1 MNSDPLQRRMFA
13 QQILAQHARA
23 NQPMGILASSPQ
35 LMGAVQGFKDGGEV
49 VKAKDGMFYDPKNKT
64 FIDRL
69 LQGEG
74 ILQAR
79 ANMQEQT
86 GNKKTAGMSP
96 FIPGT
101 GQINVNP
108 FELNKRQVL
117 NTKGDTGGGV
127 DGASTTSS
135 DAKSKINAGE
145 QVVDLETNPSAS
157 KFEDIDPNDPKFINE
172 KNKEALDKKTEKDSS
187 DPSKGDFEAGTTTPK
202 FKELR
207 DAKDKLAEI
216 QNTINKPDPGAPV
229 VQEFKTVLDEIQT
242 ELNKKGEELTAEEVD
257 KQARKYAGLEDN
269 ADYDDD
275 KHTAFWMALI
285 KGGLATAAGES
296 SNALTNIA
304 KGLSIGVD
312 AYGKDISNISA
323 QERAD
328 RKALGEARYKVVQDS
343 KNEQLALRTA
353 KVQYLQN
360 KAQLLQSSEQFKE
373 SMDFKKVEAANNTAF
388 KAATFEVQMFQAI
401 NNANIAGETLELK
414 KQSLAQDKDLRQKT
428 LDATIKSLESKE
440 RMNLLGEDA
449 KKVLALGDEY
459 ATYKDGK
466 LKVTDDGREL
476 LETFMMSKATGKLT
490 DLMES
495 VKDAKENLRVGG
507 VTYPDAKTA
516 KTAAFLY
523 YKGGYADNIA
533 KVKEDPTK
541 KENRI
546 EIIDQIKQKF
556 ADESN
561 GIFGSQ
567 SNTANDGFSNFKKD

>member
-1 MNSDPLQRRMFA
+1 MDNPLSRRMFR
-13 QQILAQHARA
+13 QPVRA

-35 LMGAVQGFKDGGEV
+35 LMGAVQGYANGGAVKGYENGGGFFRNYSTSPLANIIESIKGPKFKKGPEGETL
-49 VKAKDGMFYDPKNKT
+49 AN
-64 FIDRL
+64 IAQRS
-69 LQGEG
+69 LQSDV
-74 ILQAR
+74 
-79 ANMQEQT
+79 
-86 GNKKTAGMSP
+86 SP
-96 FIPGT
+96 VIPGAN
-101 GQINVNP
+101 QIAVNP
-108 FELNKRQVL
+108 FEINKRQAVF
-117 NTKGDTGGGV
+117 TPEKGISTGV
-127 DGASTTSS
+127 DGEVTTSGDIKEQLKKS
-135 DAKSKINAGE
+135 DKDKGTL
-145 QVVDLETNPSAS
+145 DFETTPKTS
-157 KFEDIDPNDPKFINE
+157 KFEDIDPSAVIND
-172 KNKEALDKKTEKDSS
+172 KNKKALDKEKKADTS

-207 DAKDKLAEI
+207 DAKDKLAKVQE
-216 QNTINKPDPGAPV
+216 TINKPDPGAPV
-229 VQEFKTVLDEIQT
+229 VQQFKTVLDEIQT

-269 ADYDDD
+269 ADYDED

-312 AYGKDISNISA
+312 AYGKDISNINA
-323 QERAD
+323 EERAD

-373 SMDFKKVEAANNTAF
+373 SMDFKKVQEANNTAF

-414 KQSLAQDKDLRQKT
+414 KQSLAQDKDLREKT

-449 KKVLALGDEY
+449 KRVLALGDEY

-495 VKDAKENLRVGG
+495 VKNAKETLEVGG
-507 VTYPDAKTA
+507 VKYSNAKDAK
-516 KTAAFLY
+516 KAAFLY
-523 YKGGYADNIA
+523 YKGGFADKIA
-533 KVKEDPTK
+533 KAKEDPTK
-541 KENRI
+541 SENLTQ
-546 EIIDQIKQKF
+546 IIDGLTKQF
-556 ADESN
+556 ADRS
-561 GIFGSQ
+561 GGTFGGQ
-567 SNTANDGFSNFKKD
+567 SNNDAIVLD

>member
-1 MNSDPLQRRMFA
+1 MDDPLKRKMFA
-13 QQILAQHARA
+13 QPVRA

-35 LMGAVQGFKDGGEV
+35 LMGAVQGFKDGGQV
-49 VKAKDGMFYDPKNKT
+49 VKAEKGKYFYDPQNKS
-64 FIDRL
+64 FLDRL
-69 LQGEG
+69 IQGEG
-74 ILQAR
+74 ILRAR
-79 ANMQEQT
+79 TNMQEQT
-86 GNKKTAGMSP
+86 ENKKKAGLSP
-96 FIPGT
+96 FIPGVNQT
-101 GQINVNP
+101 SVNANP
-108 FELNKRQVL
+108 FEINKKQAVYVPE
-117 NTKGDTGGGV
+117 KGKKTGV
-127 DGASTTSS
+127 DGEVTTSRDIEEQLK
-135 DAKSKINAGE
+135 DADKDKGTI
-145 QVVDLETNPSAS
+145 DFETTPN
-157 KFEDIDPNDPKFINE
+157 KFEDIDPSAIIND
-172 KNKEALDKKTEKDSS
+172 KNKKALDKEKKVDTS

-202 FKELR
+202 LKELR
-207 DAKDKLAEI
+207 DAKDKLAKI
-216 QNTINKPDPGAPV
+216 QETINKPDPGAPV
-229 VQEFKTVLDEIQT
+229 VQEFKGVLDQIQS
-242 ELNKKGEELTAEEVD
+242 ELEKKGKELTAEEVD

-269 ADYDDD
+269 ADYDED

-312 AYGKDISNISA
+312 AYGKDISNINA

-343 KNEQLALRTA
+343 KNEQMALRTT

-360 KAQLLQSSEQFKE
+360 KAQLLLSSEQFKE
-373 SMDFKKVEAANNTAF
+373 SMDFKKVQEANNTAF

-414 KQSLAQDKDLRQKT
+414 KQSLAQDKELREKT

-449 KKVLALGDEY
+449 KRVLALGDEY

-495 VKDAKENLRVGG
+495 VKNAKETLEVGG
-507 VTYPDAKTA
+507 VKYRNAKDAK
-516 KTAAFLY
+516 KAAFLY
-523 YKGGYADNIA
+523 YKGGFADKIA
-533 KVKEDPTK
+533 KAKEDPTK
-541 KENRI
+541 SENLTQ
-546 EIIDQIKQKF
+546 IIDGLTKQF
-556 ADESN
+556 ADRS
-561 GIFGSQ
+561 GGTFGD
-567 SNTANDGFSNFKKD
+567 AIVLD

>member
-1 MNSDPLQRRMFA
+1 
-13 QQILAQHARA
+13 
-23 NQPMGILASSPQ
+23 
-35 LMGAVQGFKDGGEV
+35 
-49 VKAKDGMFYDPKNKT
+49 
-64 FIDRL
+64 
-69 LQGEG
+69 
-74 ILQAR
+74 
-79 ANMQEQT
+79 
-86 GNKKTAGMSP
+86 
-96 FIPGT
+96 
-101 GQINVNP
+101 
-108 FELNKRQVL
+108 
-117 NTKGDTGGGV
+117 
-127 DGASTTSS
+127 
-135 DAKSKINAGE
+135 
-145 QVVDLETNPSAS
+145 
-157 KFEDIDPNDPKFINE
+157 
-172 KNKEALDKKTEKDSS
+172 
-187 DPSKGDFEAGTTTPK
+187 
-202 FKELR
+202 
-207 DAKDKLAEI
+207 
-216 QNTINKPDPGAPV
+216 
-229 VQEFKTVLDEIQT
+229 VLDEIQT
-242 ELNKKGEELTAEEVD
+242 ELNKEGEELTAEEVD

>member
-1 MNSDPLQRRMFA
+1 MFA
-13 QQILAQHARA
+13 QQIINQHTRA

-35 LMGAVQGFKDGGEV
+35 LMGAVQRFKDGGA
-49 VKAKDGMFYDPKNKT
+49 VKGYDAGGGFFKNYST
-64 FIDRL
+64 SPL
-69 LQGEG
+69 
-74 ILQAR
+74 
-79 ANMQEQT
+79 ANMLESIA
-86 GNKKTAGMSP
+86 GPKFKKGSEGETLANIAQRSLQSDVSP
-96 FIPGT
+96 VIPGAN
-101 GQINVNP
+101 QIAVNP
-108 FELNKRQVL
+108 NQFEVNRRQV
-117 NTKGDTGGGV
+117 
-127 DGASTTSS
+127 STTKE
-135 DAKSKINAGE
+135 KSKGIDGE
-145 QVVDLETNPSAS
+145 VTTSGNIEDQLKKSNKDKGTIDFETTPS
-157 KFEDIDPNDPKFINE
+157 KFEDIDPSAIIND
-172 KNKEALDKKTEKDSS
+172 KNKKALDKEKKADTS

-207 DAKDKLAEI
+207 DAKDKLAKVQE
-216 QNTINKPDPGAPV
+216 TINKPDPGAPV
-229 VQEFKTVLDEIQT
+229 VQEFKGVLDEIQT
-242 ELNKKGEELTAEEVD
+242 ELNKKGKELTAEEVD

-312 AYGKDISNISA
+312 AYGKDISNINA
-323 QERAD
+323 QERED
-328 RKALGEARYKVVQDS
+328 RKALGEARYKVIKDS

-373 SMDFKKVEAANNTAF
+373 SMDFKRVQEANNTAF
-388 KAATFEVQMFQAI
+388 RSATFEVQMFQAI

-414 KQSLAQDKDLRQKT
+414 KQTLAQDKDLREKT

-449 KKVLALGDEY
+449 KRVLALGDEY

-490 DLMES
+490 DLMQT
-495 VKDAKENLRVGG
+495 VKDAKESLTVGG
-507 VTYPDAKTA
+507 VKFKDAKSA
-516 KTAAFLY
+516 KTGAFLY
-523 YKGGYADNIA
+523 YKGGYADRIGKA
-533 KVKEDPTK
+533 KADVTSGKSEADIIKEI
-541 KENRI
+541 KE
-546 EIIDQIKQKF
+546 EF
-556 ADESN
+556 AKASGGSN
-561 GIFGSQ
+561 AIVL
-567 SNTANDGFSNFKKD
+567 D

>member
-1 MNSDPLQRRMFA
+1 MDDPLKRRMFA
-13 QQILAQHARA
+13 QPVRA

-35 LMGAVQGFKDGGEV
+35 LMNTVQGYANGGEV
-49 VKAKDGMFYDPKNKT
+49 KGYENGGGFFRNYSTSPLAK
-64 FIDRL
+64 L
-69 LQGEG
+69 LESASGSRFKKGSEGETLAN
-74 ILQAR
+74 IAQRSLQSDV
-79 ANMQEQT
+79 
-86 GNKKTAGMSP
+86 SP
-96 FIPGT
+96 VIPGAN
-101 GQINVNP
+101 QIAVNPNP
-108 FELNKRQVL
+108 FEINRRLVS
-117 NTKGDTGGGV
+117 NTKGTDKGI
-127 DGASTTSS
+127 DGEVTTSE
-135 DAKSKINAGE
+135 DIEEQLKKSNEDKGTI
-145 QVVDLETNPSAS
+145 D
-157 KFEDIDPNDPKFINE
+157 FEDQPTRVFEDVDPTDPKFINE
-172 KNKEALDKKTEKDSS
+172 KNKKALDKKTEKDSS

-242 ELNKKGEELTAEEVD
+242 ELNKKGKELTAEEVD

-269 ADYDDD
+269 ADYDED

-312 AYGKDISNISA
+312 AYGKDISNINA

-343 KNEQLALRTA
+343 KNEQMALRTA

-373 SMDFKKVEAANNTAF
+373 SMDFKKVQEANNTAF
-388 KAATFEVQMFQAI
+388 RSATFEVQMFQAI

-414 KQSLAQDKDLRQKT
+414 KQTLAQDKELREKT

-449 KKVLALGDEY
+449 KRVLALGDEY
-459 ATYKDGK
+459 ATYENGK

-495 VKDAKENLRVGG
+495 VKNAKETLEVGG
-507 VTYPDAKTA
+507 VKYENAKDAK
-516 KTAAFLY
+516 KAAFLY
-523 YKGGYADNIA
+523 YKGGFADKIA
-533 KVKEDPTK
+533 KAKEDPTK
-541 KENRI
+541 SENLTQ
-546 EIIDQIKQKF
+546 IIDGLTKQF
-556 ADESN
+556 ANRS
-561 GIFGSQ
+561 GGSFGD
-567 SNTANDGFSNFKKD
+567 AIVLD